1 MVARKSVGDGEFQLF
16 LRSVW
21 QNNDSRE
28 LSHKRKMAGH
38 DVVLCH
44 MLIAAAQSKLV

>member
-1 MVARKSVGDGEFQLF
+1 
-16 LRSVW
+16 
-21 QNNDSRE
+21 